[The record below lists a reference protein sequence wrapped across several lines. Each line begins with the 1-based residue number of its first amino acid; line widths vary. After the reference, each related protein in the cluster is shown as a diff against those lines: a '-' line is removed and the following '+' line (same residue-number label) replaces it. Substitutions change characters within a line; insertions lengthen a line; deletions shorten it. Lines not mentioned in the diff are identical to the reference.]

1 MALNQDSMLRINN
14 IVSNLRTSPF
24 YKMYDVRS
32 YLYDFRSGAH
42 AIHLFENEQAVNLF
56 LFFPGNKG
64 EISSIAIYGSSLNGH
79 LQAIRS
85 SMKIFG
91 MDVDEVE
98 YDNQGLSPYVDV
110 YLKPYSPLNQD

>member
-1 MALNQDSMLRINN
+1 MALNKDSMLRINN
-14 IVSNLRTSPF
+14 ILEDIRTHP
-24 YKMYDVRS
+24 YYQKYDVRS

-42 AIHLFENEQAVNLF
+42 AIHLFKNLQGVNLF

-79 LQAIRS
+79 LQAILS

-91 MDVDEVE
+91 MEVE
-98 YDNQGLSPYVDV
+98 EAYLDNQGMSPYVDV
-110 YLKPYSPLNQD
+110 YLKPYSPLNRD